1 MKAGISWRIRI
12 VAPHIPH
19 VPYTSAIQFSRFSWQ
34 SDCRDKIILGL
45 VSPKSIQITPPAIS
59 VALYA
64 LEE

>member
-1 MKAGISWRIRI
+1 MKAGFSWRIRI

-19 VPYTSAIQFSRFSWQ
+19 VPYTSAIQFSKYGWQ